1 MKPIKFSLRYPAVTL
16 ILTAM
21 VVMIGIHAFLK
32 MQRTEDPTV
41 TIRTGLVAAMYPGA
55 TSEQV
60 EKQVT
65 KTLEKHIFKFPEVRK
80 EKTYSTSRPGV
91 AIINVELEDNVKNS
105 DQFWAKLRHEL
116 NVVKSTELPAGVMG
130 PVVDSDFG
138 DTVAMLVA
146 IRGKQYGYRELRDF
160 ADKIHDEMRTVREAG
175 KLVTYGTQSEEI
187 WVTSSLE
194 RMAQYFV
201 DPSQIANALRQRNV
215 IQSGGNF
222 DADRSKVPVR
232 TTGIFN
238 TENEIRNVLVDVSKD
253 GHPAY
258 IKDFAKV
265 ERRYQ
270 DPTFMVRFDGDPC
283 LLLSVEMQKGKNIV
297 ELGEQLDTVFKRL
310 KVLLPPDVQLDLV
323 ANQPGVVK
331 ERIATLSHE
340 FLLAIISVVIVTIIL
355 LPLRVALIAALAI
368 PVTLCGTL
376 GVMNAVGIALHQVS
390 IAALIMVLGIV
401 VDDAI
406 VIADNYVEL
415 LDHKVPKAEAA
426 WRCASDVFVPVLT
439 ATITII
445 ASFLPLLI
453 ITGSSGEFIM
463 ALPIAVAIALAVS
476 FIVAVMLTPLLCRF
490 FIKKGLHDHDAV
502 ETHGK
507 EKKRSLLDRLQ
518 DKYGVWIN
526 IFMNRKWLAF
536 TLGGCAFA
544 FGVALF
550 ALVPQQF
557 FPSAERDQF
566 VIDVWMP
573 QGTRIEATDA
583 VMGRIE
589 KTLGASKGVA
599 HYATFVG
606 QSAPRFYYNV
616 NPQQPDG
623 AYGQFIVNTASVK
636 DTTRLVKE
644 LRPVLAKVAPE
655 AMVIVK
661 EVQQGA
667 QTEAP
672 IEVRISGD
680 DVGELKRLGEQVQ
693 GILEGVSF
701 ADYVF
706 RDYFN
711 DSYRVDVKVNNE
723 LANRLGI
730 TDASVSQT
738 LSGAFDG
745 AAVSTFWEGDRPVTI
760 KLRLD
765 QASRSNFA
773 DIGNTYLNSDLTRA
787 RVPLRAVAQLAPEWQ
802 TSRIVRRNGVRTL
815 TIRAFAKPGHYA
827 SKILEEAMPKIKALQ
842 LPAGYR
848 IDYGGEKFNQD
859 ETFPQ
864 MLVAL
869 GISLVAIF
877 LVLLVQFRNIS
888 DPLVVMASIPLTLF
902 GAIFG
907 LIITHNPFG
916 FTAFMGLISLCGIVV
931 RNGIILV
938 DYCNERVAE
947 GATLEQ
953 AAREAGSRRL
963 RPIFLTTMAAAVG
976 VTPMIISGSSLWSP
990 LASVIAFGLIFS
1002 MFFTLL
1008 VVPVIFVAVKSRSL
1022 KDKDD
1027 SIKPGTAVTV
1037 AIMACVL
1044 FAGGKEASAEPVK
1057 HSLTL
1062 SQAVELA
1069 LKQNSVLKIGRAKV
1083 TESDQKIVSARAQY
1097 FPLLSNNTKYM
1108 ALSDKQLVSIPAGS
1122 LGNVG
1127 GGAFPSNDVK
1137 LSQSRTS
1144 VLYSETTLAQPTTQL
1159 LRIHEAN
1166 QIARAD
1172 RGIAEAELTRSAN
1185 ETVLAVHQLY
1195 YSLLV
1200 ACKERDAAQASLTA
1214 AQENL
1219 REAEEAVKA
1228 GNLLDVA
1235 ATSAKANL
1243 LQGRQALI
1251 ASENRISDV
1260 TSELNDLLGLP
1271 SDTILDVTEAG
1282 LPELTDLAKDQTYEQ
1297 ARARN
1302 GELLAARETVEKSYH
1317 AVRAA
1322 RYEYIPDVTIFAK
1335 HGYQDGAPFVEK
1347 NIGIFGVELSWNI
1360 FDWGKRS
1367 GEIGQR
1373 VAQQSQAEENL
1384 ARIDKRIGIEID
1396 RAYRKL
1402 DRSKQM
1408 VDVAREVLS
1417 LCQENARLSENG
1429 LKAGTVTAAKHAET
1443 VAALRKA
1450 EMGELQA
1457 SLEYRLAGAELE
1469 RIRGVLASS
1478 R

>member
-1 MKPIKFSLRYPAVTL
+1 MNPIKFSLRYPPVTL

-21 VVMIGIHAFLK
+21 LVTVGIFAFLK
-32 MQRTEDPTV
+32 MQRTEDPTITV
-41 TIRTGLVAAMYPGA
+41 RTGLVAAMYPGA

-91 AIINVELEDNVKNS
+91 AIINVELEDNVKNA
-105 DQFWAKLRHEL
+105 DVFWAKLRHEL

-146 IRGKQYGYRELRDF
+146 VHGKRYGYRELRDF
-160 ADKIHDEMRTVREAG
+160 ADKIHDEMRTVREVG
-175 KLVTYGTQSEEI
+175 KLVTYGDQSEEI
-187 WVTSSLE
+187 RITGSLE
-194 RMAQYFV
+194 RISQYFA
-201 DPSQIANALRQRNV
+201 DPRQVANALRQRNA
-215 IQSGGNF
+215 IQSTGNF
-222 DADRSKVPVR
+222 DSDRSKVPMR

-238 TENEIRNVLVDVSKD
+238 TEDEIRNVLVDVSKD
-253 GHPAY
+253 GHPLY
-258 IKDFAKV
+258 IKDFANV

-270 DPTFMVRFDGDPC
+270 DPTFLVRYDGDPC

-297 ELGEQLDTVFKRL
+297 ELGEQLDKVFQRL
-310 KVLLPPDVQLDLV
+310 KVVLPPDVKLDLV
-323 ANQPGVVK
+323 ADQPGVVK
-331 ERIATLSHE
+331 ERIMSLSHE
-340 FLLAIISVVIVTIIL
+340 FLLAIASVILVTIVL

-376 GVMNAVGIALHQVS
+376 AVMNALGIALHQVS
-390 IAALIMVLGIV
+390 IAGLIMVLGIV

-426 WRCASDVFVPVLT
+426 WRCASDVLVPVLT
-439 ATITII
+439 ATVTII

-453 ITGSSGEFIM
+453 ITGSVGEFIM
-463 ALPIAVAIALAVS
+463 ALPITVAIALVVS

-490 FIKKGLHDHDAV
+490 FIKKGLHDHDAL
-502 ETHGK
+502 ETGK
-507 EKKRSLLDRLQ
+507 QKRTLLDRLQ
-518 DKYGVWIN
+518 DQYGVWIN

-536 TLGGCAFA
+536 TLGGSAFA
-544 FGVALF
+544 FGVMLF

-589 KTLGASKGVA
+589 KALGASKGVA

-636 DTTRLVKE
+636 DTTRLVRE
-644 LRPVLAKVAPE
+644 LRPALAKVAPE

-680 DVGELKRLGEQVQ
+680 DIGELKRLGEQVQ
-693 GILEGVSF
+693 GILEEIPS

-711 DSYRVDVKVNNE
+711 DSYRVDVKVNDE

-745 AAVSTFWEGDRPVTI
+745 AAVSTFWEGDRPVDI

-773 DIGNTYLNSDLTRA
+773 DIGNTYLNSELTRT

-827 SKILEEAMPKIKALQ
+827 SKVLEEAMPRIKELQ

-864 MLVAL
+864 MLAAL

-888 DPLVVMASIPLTLF
+888 EPLVVMASIPLTLF

-907 LIITHNPFG
+907 LVITHNPFG

-938 DYCNERVAE
+938 DYTNERLAE

-953 AAREAGSRRL
+953 AAQEAGARRL

-976 VTPMIISGSSLWSP
+976 VTPMILSGSSLWSP
-990 LASVIAFGLIFS
+990 LASVIAFGLVFS

-1008 VVPVIFVAVKSRSL
+1008 VVPVIFVAVKSRSAR
-1022 KDKDD
+1022 KG
-1027 SIKPGTAVTV
+1027 SGKPAAAVT
-1037 AIMACVL
+1037 AAL
-1044 FAGGKEASAEPVK
+1044 ALAALLAAGGEATAEPVK
-1057 HSLTL
+1057 HALTL
-1062 SQAVELA
+1062 PQAVELA
-1069 LKQNSVLKIGRAKV
+1069 LQHNSGLKIGRAKV
-1083 TESDQKIVSARAQY
+1083 TESAQKMAAVRSQY
-1097 FPLLSNNTKYM
+1097 FPLLSNNTKFM
-1108 ALSDKQLVSIPAGS
+1108 ALSDRQLVTVPAGS

-1127 GGAFPSNDVK
+1127 GASYPTRDAK
-1137 LSQSRTS
+1137 IRQSSSTQL
-1144 VLYSETTLAQPTTQL
+1144 VSETTLAQPTTQL
-1159 LRIHEAN
+1159 FKIHEAN
-1166 QIARAD
+1166 EIARAD
-1172 RGIAEAELTRSAN
+1172 RGIAEAELARSGN

-1195 YSLLV
+1195 YALLV
-1200 ACKERDAAQASLTA
+1200 AGKEREAAQASLSA
-1214 AQENL
+1214 AKESL
-1219 REAEEAVKA
+1219 RESEEGVKA
-1228 GNLLDVA
+1228 GNLLDVT
-1235 ATSAKANL
+1235 ATGARAYL
-1243 LQGRQALI
+1243 LQSRQALLV
-1251 ASENRISDV
+1251 AENRISDL
-1260 TSELNDLLGLP
+1260 TSDLDDLLGLP
-1271 SDTILDVTEAG
+1271 GDDLLEVSEAG
-1282 LPELTDLAKDQTYEQ
+1282 LPELTKPPKDEAYDD
-1297 ARARN
+1297 AHARN
-1302 GELLAARETVEKSYH
+1302 GELVAARQALEKSRH

-1322 RYEYIPDVTIFAK
+1322 RYEYLPDVTIFAR
-1335 HGYQDGAPFVEK
+1335 HGYQDGAPFLPSNV
-1347 NIGIFGVELSWNI
+1347 GIFGAELTWNI
-1360 FDWGKRS
+1360 FDWGKRK

-1373 VAQQSQAEENL
+1373 VAQQSQAQENL

-1396 RAYRKL
+1396 KAYRKL

-1408 VDVAREVLS
+1408 VDVAREALS
-1417 LCQENARLSENG
+1417 LYRENLRLGENG

-1443 VAALRKA
+1443 VAALKKA
-1450 EMGELQA
+1450 EMDELQA
-1457 SLEYRLAGAELE
+1457 SLGYRLARAELD
-1469 RIRGVLASS
+1469 RITGTLAAN

>member
-16 ILTAM
+16 ILTVM

-41 TIRTGLVAAMYPGA
+41 TIRTGLVAALYPGA

-65 KTLEKHIFKFPEVRK
+65 KTIEKHIFKFPEVRK

-91 AIINVELEDNVKNS
+91 VIINVELEDNVKNS

-116 NVVKSTELPAGVMG
+116 NVVKNTALPAGVKG

-138 DTVAMLVA
+138 DTVAMLIAV
-146 IRGKQYGYRELRDF
+146 RGKRYGYRELRDF
-160 ADKIHDEMRTVREAG
+160 ADKIHDEMRTVREVG

-194 RMAQYFV
+194 RMAQYFA

-222 DADRSKVPVR
+222 DADSSKVPMR

-238 TENEIRNVLVDVSKD
+238 TENEIRNVLVDVSRD

-258 IKDFAKV
+258 IKNFATV

-270 DPTFMVRFDGDPC
+270 DPTFMVRYDGDPC

-297 ELGEQLDTVFKRL
+297 ELGEQLDAVFQRL

-340 FLLAIISVVIVTIIL
+340 FLLAIISVVIVTIVL

-376 GVMNAVGIALHQVS
+376 AVMNAVGIALHQVS

-415 LDHKVPKAEAA
+415 LDHKVPRAEAA

-439 ATITII
+439 ATVTII

-463 ALPIAVAIALAVS
+463 ALPITVALALAVS
-476 FIVAVMLTPLLCRF
+476 FVVAVMLTPLLCRT

-502 ETHGK
+502 ETHGM
-507 EKKRSLLDRLQ
+507 EKKKSLLDRLQ
-518 DKYGVWIN
+518 ETYGVGIN

-550 ALVPQQF
+550 AFVPQQF
-557 FPSAERDQF
+557 FPSAERNQF

-589 KTLGASKGVA
+589 KTLATSKGVD

-606 QSAPRFYYNV
+606 QSSPRFYYNV

-644 LRPVLAKVAPE
+644 LRPALAKVAPE

-680 DVGELKRLGEQVQ
+680 DINELKRLGEQVQ
-693 GILEGVSF
+693 EILEGVAS

-711 DSYRVDVKVNNE
+711 DSYRVDVKVNDE

-730 TDASVSQT
+730 TEASVSQT

-745 AAVSTFWEGDRPVTI
+745 AAVSTFWEGDRPVSI

-765 QASRSNFA
+765 QASRSNFS
-773 DIGNTYLNSDLTRA
+773 DIGNTYLNSELTRA

-815 TIRAFAKPGHYA
+815 TIRAYQKPGHYA
-827 SKILEEAMPKIKALQ
+827 SKILEEAMPKIKSLQ

-848 IDYGGEKFNQD
+848 IDYGGEKFNQGQ
-859 ETFPQ
+859 TFPQ

-976 VTPMIISGSSLWSP
+976 VTPMILSGSSLWSP

-1008 VVPVIFVAVKSRSL
+1008 VVPVIFVAVRSRSATDGAC
-1022 KDKDD
+1022 KHG
-1027 SIKPGTAVTV
+1027 PAVTV
-1037 AIMACVL
+1037 AIVACVL
-1044 FAGGKEASAEPVK
+1044 LAAGKAAFAEPVK
-1057 HSLTL
+1057 YSLTL
-1062 SQAVELA
+1062 SQAVDLA
-1069 LKQNSVLKIGRAKV
+1069 LKQNSALKIGRAKV
-1083 TESDQKIVSARAQY
+1083 TENDQRIASARSQY
-1097 FPLLSNNTKYM
+1097 FPQLSNNTKYV
-1108 ALSDKQLVSIPAGS
+1108 ALSDKQLVTIPAGS
-1122 LGNVG
+1122 LGNIEG
-1127 GGAFPSNDVK
+1127 KDFPNNDVK
-1137 LSQSRTS
+1137 VNQSRSTI
-1144 VLYSETTLAQPTTQL
+1144 LYSETTLGQPTTQL
-1159 LRIHEAN
+1159 LKIHEAN
-1166 QIARAD
+1166 RIARAD
-1172 RGIAEAELTRSAN
+1172 RGIAAAELTTSEN

-1195 YSLLV
+1195 YALLV
-1200 ACKERDAAQASLTA
+1200 ANRERDAARASLTA

-1219 REAEEAVKA
+1219 REAGDGVRSGNVLGVAVTA
-1228 GNLLDVA
+1228 
-1235 ATSAKANL
+1235 AKASR
-1243 LQGRQALI
+1243 LQARQALL
-1251 ASENRISDV
+1251 AAENRISDL
-1260 TSELNDLLGLP
+1260 TSDLDDLLNLP
-1271 SDTILDVTEAG
+1271 SDAILEVTTEG
-1282 LPELTDLAKDQTYEQ
+1282 LPELTEPLKDEAYED

-1302 GELLAARETVEKSYH
+1302 GELLAARESVEKARH
-1317 AVRAA
+1317 AVQAA
-1322 RYEYIPDVTIFAK
+1322 KYEYIPDLTIFAK
-1335 HGYQDGAPFVEK
+1335 HGYQDGAPFLEK
-1347 NIGIFGVELSWNI
+1347 NFGIFGAELTWNI
-1360 FDWGKRS
+1360 FDWGKRK

-1373 VAQQSQAEENL
+1373 VARQSQAAENL

-1396 RAYRKL
+1396 KVYRKL
-1402 DRSKQM
+1402 ERVKQM
-1408 VDVAREVLS
+1408 VDVAREALS
-1417 LCQENARLSENG
+1417 LWRENARLSENR
-1429 LKAGTVTAAKHAET
+1429 LKAGTVTTAKHAET
-1443 VAALRKA
+1443 IAALKKA
-1450 EMGELQA
+1450 EMEDLQA
-1457 SLEYRLAGAELE
+1457 SLQYRLARIELD
-1469 RIRGVLASS
+1469 RITGVLAES